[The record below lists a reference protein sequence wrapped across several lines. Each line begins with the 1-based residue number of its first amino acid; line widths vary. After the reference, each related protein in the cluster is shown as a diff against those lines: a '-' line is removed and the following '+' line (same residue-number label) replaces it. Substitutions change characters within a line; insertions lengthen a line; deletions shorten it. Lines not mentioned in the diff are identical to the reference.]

1 MKKSF
6 WCKENIIISIF
17 LLLFLVSFSII
28 LKFPISELSK
38 SENTLMST
46 RVAYYI
52 FPLLIVSM
60 SVLILILA
68 NKLWG
73 LKTLKSRKIKWLLGI
88 CLILVG
94 SWYIL
99 LVNNF
104 IGPLILPETLAK
116 HKALSFPIFQKCIL
130 SSLLTYKGTLL
141 LELYSVGLYLSIT

>member
-28 LKFPISELSK
+28 VKFPISELSK
-38 SENTLMST
+38 SEDTLMST
-46 RVAYYI
+46 RVAYYF
-52 FPLLIVSM
+52 FPLLIISM

-73 LKTLKSRKIKWLLGI
+73 LKTLKNRRIKWLLGI

-104 IGPLILPETLAK
+104 IGPLILPEVIAT
-116 HKALSFPIFQKCIL
+116 HKALSLSVFQKCIL

>member
-6 WCKENIIISIF
+6 WCKKSILTLVF
-17 LLLFLVSFSII
+17 LVLFLVSFSMV
-28 LKFPISELSK
+28 LKFPISELYT
-38 SENTLMST
+38 SEISLITT

-52 FPLLIVSM
+52 FPLLIISM

-73 LKTLKSRKIKWLLGI
+73 LKTLKNRKIKWLLGI

-94 SWYIL
+94 SWYVL

-104 IGPLILPETLAK
+104 IGPLILPEVIATN
-116 HKALSFPIFQKCIL
+116 KALSLSVFQKCIL